1 MNKVLAV
8 AELRLLRARDELQW
22 GAQVLALTPQ
32 ERVLLTWLLA
42 APGELV
48 SIRTLQATLWPHQ
61 PAPPSNVLPVLVAR
75 LRRKLARLGYP
86 GAITTVRRQGYRFA
100 PAAPGS
106 TAPGP
111 APSRRL
117 GGGARL
123 AVDPEQCTMR
133 VGQRTVPLTPCE
145 ARLLALLRQEAGRVV
160 AHARLRAVWSD
171 PPPLSANALQVYVRR
186 LRRHLQGAGS
196 PWRIRT
202 LYGRGY
208 LLERPP
214 IL

>member
-32 ERVLLTWLLA
+32 ERVLLTCLLA

-117 GGGARL
+117 RGRAIL

-133 VGQRTVPLTPCE
+133 VGPRTVPLTPLE

-160 AHARLRAVWSD
+160 AHARLQAAWSD
-171 PPPLSANALQVYVRR
+171 PPPLSANTLHVYVRR
-186 LRRHLQGAGS
+186 LRRHLQAAGS
-196 PWRIRT
+196 TWRLRT
-202 LYGRGY
+202 LHGRGY
-208 LLERPP
+208 LLELPP
-214 IL
+214 VL